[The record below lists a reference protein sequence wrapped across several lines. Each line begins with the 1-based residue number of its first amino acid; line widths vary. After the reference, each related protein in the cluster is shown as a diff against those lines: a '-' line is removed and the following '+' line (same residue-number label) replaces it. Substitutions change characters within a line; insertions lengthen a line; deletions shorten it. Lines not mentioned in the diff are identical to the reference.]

1 LSGGCTAILRKAT
14 LIVAMRNF
22 FLVLLGI
29 LVKVTHTMKR
39 FLALTVLLG
48 FVGILAG
55 CDNSGGTKTDTG
67 AATNA
72 APAMPSTNK

>member
-1 LSGGCTAILRKAT
+1 
-14 LIVAMRNF
+14 M
-22 FLVLLGI
+22 
-29 LVKVTHTMKR
+29 
-39 FLALTVLLG
+39 VLLG

-67 AATNA
+67 ATNA